1 MQWIYPVLRLLLITL
16 LGFALAIPPR
26 YLNDGLLPEALR
38 VPASPPETPQA
49 GSPEAHLPARE
60 DICLRALDRR
70 IPVIMYHDVVRK
82 RGPRSVWFDITVR
95 ELEEQF
101 RFFREQGAEP
111 ISLEQL
117 YRHLTRGDSV
127 PEKAIVLTFDD
138 NYQGFYD
145 HAYPLLKKYSYP
157 AAVFVHTNYVG
168 DKASDHPKMDW
179 ATIKA
184 LDAEGLVTFGSHTLS
199 HPDDIRKLPPE
210 QQVEELARSK
220 QVLEKQLGHEVP
232 FFAYPNGHNDAI
244 TQQIARDVGYRMA
257 FTIANGQA
265 EESPN
270 IFAVNRY
277 IHTRYRKAWQD
288 RERAVQGAPATVF
301 EADVLETP
309 VRLEVREY
317 AGVRLGLVRGGKLS
331 TRRVATRQS
340 VGLFVKEAG
349 GVAGINGTFFAD
361 ARLRGTSNVLIGPSQ
376 TQPDGEFIPET
387 DAYRASLLV
396 NRPLVI
402 LGPGRVAIVPFQPGY
417 MNTPDMIRAFMP
429 DFTDLFLAGAWIV
442 HNGVARSREEIQT
455 YAARDFNDP
464 RRRAFL
470 GVSMDGEFVL
480 GATLEV
486 VTTTRMAEAAA
497 EAGVREAVLL
507 DSGFSTSL
515 VYADK
520 VIVTGHTAPHIPSR
534 PVPHALIVFGELDP
548 VADPELQAFLDRAG
562 SALIPVSA
570 TDADR
575 PRRRRRRR
583 RVSAGAHSTSSV
595 TLSTGRRTD
604 SASAPP
610 P

>member
-1 MQWIYPVLRLLLITL
+1 
-16 LGFALAIPPR
+16 
-26 YLNDGLLPEALR
+26 
-38 VPASPPETPQA
+38 
-49 GSPEAHLPARE
+49 
-60 DICLRALDRR
+60 
-70 IPVIMYHDVVRK
+70 
-82 RGPRSVWFDITVR
+82 
-95 ELEEQF
+95 
-101 RFFREQGAEP
+101 REQGAEP

-127 PEKAIVLTFDD
+127 PERAIVLTFDD

-145 HAYPLLKKYSYP
+145 HAYPLLKKYNYP

-168 DKASDHPKMDW
+168 DRASDHPKMDW
-179 ATIKA
+179 KTIKA

-199 HPDDIRKLPPE
+199 HPDDIRMLPPE
-210 QQVEELARSK
+210 RQVEELARSK
-220 QVLEKQLGHEVP
+220 QILEEQLGHEVP

-244 TQQIARDVGYRMA
+244 TQQIARDVGYKMA

-270 IFAVNRY
+270 ILAINRY

-288 RERAVQGAPATVF
+288 RERAVQGAPAAVF
-301 EADVLETP
+301 EANIVQTP
-309 VRLEVREY
+309 VRLEVQEY
-317 AGVRLGLVRGGKLS
+317 AGVRLGLVRGGRLS

-417 MNTPDMIRAFMP
+417 MNAPDMIRAFMP

-442 HNGVARSREEIQT
+442 HNGTARSREEIQT

-464 RRRAFL
+464 RRRAFF
-470 GVSMDGEFVL
+470 GISMDGELVL

-515 VYADK
+515 VYTDK
-520 VIVTGHTAPHIPSR
+520 VIVTGHTTPHIPSR
-534 PVPHALIVFGELDP
+534 PVPHALVVFGEPAP
-548 VADPELQAFLDRAG
+548 VVDPELQAFLDRAS
-562 SALIPVSA
+562 SALIPVS
-570 TDADR
+570 TTEADR
-575 PRRRRRRR
+575 PRRRRKRRR
-583 RVSAGAHSTSSV
+583 TSPSV
-595 TLSTGRRTD
+595 RPVPPATFPASQETASISTD
-604 SASAPP
+604 SFPP
-610 P
+610 E